1 MNDLKQ
7 FVLDK
12 LETLPLKLHY
22 GHHYDLNSS
31 RGLTKRLEDLGRY
44 EQLLE
49 VAREN
54 PDWDNEE
61 ISKELAERIRKKTSL
76 R

>member
-1 MNDLKQ
+1 MNDFKQ
-7 FVLDK
+7 FVLGK
-12 LETLPLKLHY
+12 LETLHLKLHY
-22 GHHYDLNSS
+22 GQHYDLNSS
-31 RGLTKRLEDLGRY
+31 RELTKRLEDLGRY

>member
-12 LETLPLKLHY
+12 LETLHLKLHY

-31 RGLTKRLEDLGRY
+31 RGLTKR
-44 EQLLE
+44 
-49 VAREN
+49 
-54 PDWDNEE
+54 
-61 ISKELAERIRKKTSL
+61 
-76 R
+76 